1 MKRLLSM
8 GAAVVC
14 VVFVS
19 GADDKKE
26 FDPAKVAGNWT
37 YESGVRSGEK
47 VSKEHLAG
55 KVEFTKDVIVVPS
68 GEKDKPFK
76 MAYKINTKHTPALID
91 MEIKDGPVKEGK
103 AEGIISLEGDELKI
117 AYVVEGQG
125 HKRPT
130 KFESAKDSGV
140 FLFTLKKAK

>member
-1 MKRLLSM
+1 MKPLTVLGVALLL
-8 GAAVVC
+8 
-14 VVFVS
+14 VS
-19 GADDKKE
+19 ATTGADDKKA
-26 FDPAKVAGNWT
+26 FDAAKVAGTWS
-37 YESGVRSGEK
+37 YQSGVVNGGK
-47 VSKEHLAG
+47 VDKDHLVG
-55 KVEFTKDVIVVPS
+55 KVEFTKDSITVPS
-68 GEKDKPFK
+68 GDKDKPFK
-76 MAYKINTKHTPALID
+76 MTYKINTKHTPALID

-117 AYVVEGQG
+117 AYVVAGSG